1 MIGRRYRIENQNV
14 VVLFCVAFLLLHG
27 ILYIMFIDFGG
38 LHDVKII
45 IAGDGKV
52 GAMLTRQL
60 SAEGYDLTL
69 IDANLKVL
77 ESTEE
82 RYDIMAVQGN
92 CASMETLEQAGVKE
106 ANLLIAVTNADEV
119 NLLCCMTAHGIN
131 PNIHT
136 IARIRNPEYTE
147 QVYKMRS
154 LFALSMMVNPEKQ
167 AAVEIERLLKYPGFL
182 KRDTFAK
189 GRVEIVEL
197 RVESNHKLC
206 NTALNDLYSIVKCK
220 ILVCTVIR
228 NGKAIAPDGNFVLLA
243 GDRIFVTAP
252 TNTLTILLKNLGI
265 ITHKVK
271 RVILCGG
278 GRVSYYLAQILL
290 KNGIGVQIVEQNY
303 DRCIQLA
310 NMLPHASIIHGDASR
325 EFLLDNEGISGCDA
339 LVTLTGVD
347 ETNIIISLYGSNCK
361 VPQIITKLGRLE
373 NNTILDSLPIGSII
387 SPKELC
393 CNNIVR
399 YVRAMENQTG
409 AALTVHT
416 IADGQTEAV
425 EFIVDEHTIHCG
437 EPLKKLKLKKNVLI
451 VCIMHGAQL
460 EIPNGDSSFERGDTM
475 IVVTGADRVIYQLND
490 IFDD

>member
-1 MIGRRYRIENQNV
+1 
-14 VVLFCVAFLLLHG
+14 
-27 ILYIMFIDFGG
+27 
-38 LHDVKII
+38 VKII

-52 GAMLTRQL
+52 GSMLTKQL
-60 SAEGYDLTL
+60 SSEGYDITI
-69 IDANLKVL
+69 IDAKMKVL

-147 QVYKMRS
+147 QVYKLRN
-154 LFALSMMVNPEKQ
+154 LFALSMMINPERQ
-167 AAVEIERLLKYPGFL
+167 AALEIERLLKYPGFL
-182 KRDTFAK
+182 KRETFAK

-197 RVESNHKLC
+197 RVEAGNKLC
-206 NTALNDLYSIVKCK
+206 NTRLADLHSIAKCNV
-220 ILVCTVIR
+220 LVCTVIR
-228 NGKAIAPDGNFVLLA
+228 NGKTIAPDGNFVLQE
-243 GDRIFVTAP
+243 GDRIFMTAP
-252 TNTLTILLKNLGI
+252 TNNLTLLLKNLGI

-278 GRVSYYLAQILL
+278 GRVSYYLAQALL
-290 KNGIGVQIVEQNY
+290 KNGIGVQIVEQDY

-310 NMLPHASIIHGDASR
+310 NALPDASIIHGDASK
-325 EFLLDNEGISGCDA
+325 EFLLDNEGISDCDA

-347 ETNIIISLYGSNCK
+347 EMNIIISLYGSTCK
-361 VPQIITKLGRLE
+361 VPQVITKLGRLE
-373 NNTILDSLPIGSII
+373 NNSILDILPVGSVI

-399 YVRAMENQTG
+399 FVRAMKNQTG
-409 AALTVHT
+409 AALSVHM
-416 IADGQTEAV
+416 IADGQAEAV
-425 EFIVDEHTIHCG
+425 EFMADDNTLHCD
-437 EPLKKLKLKKNVLI
+437 EPLRKLKLKKNVLI
-451 VCIMHGAQL
+451 VCITHGAQL
-460 EIPNGDSSFERGDTM
+460 EIPNGDSSFQKGDTV

-490 IFDD
+490 IFEDN

>member
-1 MIGRRYRIENQNV
+1 M
-14 VVLFCVAFLLLHG
+14 
-27 ILYIMFIDFGG
+27 
-38 LHDVKII
+38 KII

-52 GAMLTRQL
+52 GAMLTKQL

-69 IDANLKVL
+69 VDANLKVL

-82 RYDIMAVQGN
+82 RYDIMVVQGN

-119 NLLCCMTAHGIN
+119 NLLCCMTAHGLN
-131 PNIHT
+131 PDIHT

-154 LFALSMMVNPEKQ
+154 LFALSLMVNPEKQ

-189 GRVEIVEL
+189 ERVEIVEL
-197 RVESNHKLC
+197 RVESDHKLC

-220 ILVCTVIR
+220 ILVCMVIR
-228 NGKAIAPDGNFVLLA
+228 NGKAIAPDGNFVLQA

-252 TNTLTILLKNLGI
+252 TNTLTLLLKNLGI

-290 KNGIGVQIVEQNY
+290 KNGIGVQIVEQDY
-303 DRCIQLA
+303 ERCIQLA
-310 NMLPHASIIHGDASR
+310 NLLPQASVIHGDASR
-325 EFLLDNEGISGCDA
+325 EFLLDNEGISNCDA
-339 LVTLTGVD
+339 LVTLTGMD

-416 IADGQTEAV
+416 IADGQAEAV
-425 EFIVDEHTIHCG
+425 EFMVDEHTLHCG

-451 VCIMHGAQL
+451 VCITHGAQL
-460 EIPNGDSSFERGDTM
+460 EIPNGDSSFVRGDTVV
-475 IVVTGADRVIYQLND
+475 VVTGADRVIYQLND

>member
-1 MIGRRYRIENQNV
+1 M
-14 VVLFCVAFLLLHG
+14 
-27 ILYIMFIDFGG
+27 
-38 LHDVKII
+38 KII
-45 IAGDGKV
+45 IAGEGKL
-52 GAMLTRQL
+52 GAILTKQL

-92 CASMETLEQAGVKE
+92 CASMATLEQAGIKE
-106 ANLLIAVTNADEV
+106 ANLLIAVTDADEV

-147 QVYKMRS
+147 QIYRMKG
-154 LFALSMMVNPEKQ
+154 LFALSMMVNPERH
-167 AAVEIERLLKYPGFL
+167 AAAEIERLLKYPGFL

-197 RVESNHKLC
+197 RVEAGHKLC
-206 NTALNDLYSIVKCK
+206 NTALNDLYNIVKCK

-228 NGKAIAPDGNFVLLA
+228 NGKAIAPGGNFVLME

-252 TNTLTILLKNLGI
+252 ADVLTILLKNLGI

-278 GRVSYYLAQILL
+278 GRVSYYLAQLL
-290 KNGIGVQIVEQNY
+290 IKNGIGVQIVEQDY
-303 DRCIQLA
+303 DKCIQLA
-310 NMLPHASIIHGDASR
+310 NMLPQASVIHGDATK
-325 EFLLDNEGISGCDA
+325 EFLLDNEGISDCDA
-339 LVTLTGVD
+339 IVTLTGMD
-347 ETNIIISLYGSNCK
+347 EMNIIISLYASTCK

-387 SPKELC
+387 SPKALS
-393 CNNIVR
+393 CNHIVR

-409 AALTVHT
+409 AAITVHS
-416 IADGQTEAV
+416 IADGQAEAV
-425 EFIVDEHTIHCG
+425 EFIADANTLHCG
-437 EPLKKLKLKKNVLI
+437 EPLKKIKLKKNVLI
-451 VCIMHGAQL
+451 VCIMHGLQL
-460 EIPNGDSSFERGDTM
+460 EIPNGDSSFDYGDTV
-475 IVVTGADRVIYQLND
+475 IIVTGAGRVIYQLND
-490 IFDD
+490 IFE

>member
-1 MIGRRYRIENQNV
+1 M
-14 VVLFCVAFLLLHG
+14 
-27 ILYIMFIDFGG
+27 
-38 LHDVKII
+38 KII
-45 IAGDGKV
+45 IAGEGKV
-52 GAMLTRQL
+52 GSILTRQL

-92 CASMETLEQAGVKE
+92 CASMETLEQAGIKD
-106 ANLLIAVTNADEV
+106 ADLLIAVTNADEV
-119 NLLCCMTAHGIN
+119 NLLCCMTAHGMN
-131 PNIHT
+131 PDIHT

-147 QVYKMRS
+147 QIYRMQN
-154 LFALSMMVNPEKQ
+154 LFALSMMINPERM
-167 AAVEIERLLKYPGFL
+167 AALEIERLLKYPGFL

-197 RVESNHKLC
+197 RVEAGHKLC
-206 NTALNDLYSIVKCK
+206 NTALNDLYGIVKCK

-228 NGKAIAPDGNFVLLA
+228 NGKAVAPGGNFVLME

-252 TNTLTILLKNLGI
+252 TNVLTTLLKNLGI

-278 GRVSYYLAQILL
+278 GRVSYYLAQSLI

-303 DRCIQLA
+303 ERCLA
-310 NMLPHASIIHGDASR
+310 LSNALPQASIIHGDATR
-325 EFLLDNEGISGCDA
+325 EFLLDNEGISNCDA
-339 LVTLTGVD
+339 LVTLTGMD
-347 ETNIIISLYGSNCK
+347 EMNIIISLYGSSCK

-373 NNTILDSLPIGSII
+373 NNTILDSLSIGSII
-387 SPKELC
+387 SPKELS

-416 IADGQTEAV
+416 IADGQAEAV
-425 EFIVDEHTIHCG
+425 EFVVDRGTFHCG
-437 EPLKKLKLKKNVLI
+437 EPLKKIKLKKNVLI
-451 VCIMHGAQL
+451 VCIMHGSKL
-460 EIPNGDSSFERGDTM
+460 DIPNGESKFECGDTV
-475 IVVTGADRVIYQLND
+475 IIVTGAERVIYQLND
-490 IFDD
+490 IFEN

>member
-1 MIGRRYRIENQNV
+1 M
-14 VVLFCVAFLLLHG
+14 
-27 ILYIMFIDFGG
+27 
-38 LHDVKII
+38 KII

-52 GAMLTRQL
+52 GAMLTKQL

-69 IDANLKVL
+69 VDANLKVL

-92 CASMETLEQAGVKE
+92 CASMETLERAGVKD
-106 ANLLIAVTNADEV
+106 ADLLIAVTNADEV
-119 NLLCCMTAHGIN
+119 NLLCCMTAHGMN
-131 PNIHT
+131 PDIHT
-136 IARIRNPEYTE
+136 IARIRNPEYTD
-147 QVYKMRS
+147 QIYKMRN
-154 LFALSMMVNPEKQ
+154 LFALSMMINPERQ
-167 AAVEIERLLKYPGFL
+167 AAIEIERLLKYPGFL

-197 RVESNHKLC
+197 RVETGHVLC
-206 NTALNDLYSIVKCK
+206 NIALNDLYSIVKCK

-228 NGKAIAPDGNFVLLA
+228 NGKAVAPGGDFVLMA

-252 TNTLTILLKNLGI
+252 TNVLTTLLKNLGI

-290 KNGIGVQIVEQNY
+290 RNGIGVQIVEQNY
-303 DRCIQLA
+303 EKCLQLA
-310 NMLPHASIIHGDASR
+310 NMLPEASIIHGDATR
-325 EFLLDNEGISGCDA
+325 EFLLDNEGISDCDA

-347 ETNIIISLYGSNCK
+347 EMNIIISLYGSSCK

-373 NNTILDSLPIGSII
+373 NNTILDTLPLGSIV
-387 SPKELC
+387 SPKELS
-393 CNNIVR
+393 CNHIVR
-399 YVRAMENQTG
+399 YVRAMKNHTG
-409 AALTVHT
+409 AAITVHT
-416 IADGQTEAV
+416 IADGQSEAV
-425 EFIVDEHTIHCG
+425 EFMADQDTLHCG

-460 EIPNGDSSFERGDTM
+460 EIPNGDSSFVRGDTV
-475 IVVTGADRVIYQLND
+475 IVVTGAGRVLYRLND
-490 IFDD
+490 IFE